1 MPWGPIRLVALAL
14 VCAISA
20 LAGASLVV
28 RAFASSVEPFSL
40 GTVRVRAVPSTEG
53 RVDVYVP
60 IVDWGV
66 RASPYRAPVAVELQ
80 FRSLDRAEA
89 LATIESGATAGEDLE
104 ALRSELAELGRSA
117 IRRSLLLGLAG
128 GVGGGLV
135 GGAVVGALLRR
146 RRWLAYGAG
155 IGLLVPL
162 TYLGIVLVTLR
173 DVDYRA
179 FEEPTFYANGAELP
193 RLLSL
198 SEQALSAGEGY
209 RESYEQ
215 TLAGLVG
222 LVAFAGDES
231 DRGPP
236 GATAVLASDLHA
248 NMLVLPVLAEYTRGK
263 TVFLPG
269 DFSLRGTAT
278 ESRLVPLIR
287 SLGETVVAV
296 SGNHDSRPFMRDL
309 ARAGVI
315 VLTRDGRLLADGST
329 DGRPVVRVDGWE
341 VAGFDDPLEAPTAR
355 FESRPLELTG
365 AEFTEAADELRTWFA
380 QLPSRPDIVLVHQ
393 HGLAHALLEAQG
405 ESAGAGELLILT
417 GHDHEQHLHE
427 EGGVVLV
434 DGGTV
439 GAGGPFQI
447 GVQSAGF
454 AEIRFTDGGVA
465 RAVDL
470 IEVEP
475 LSGNASATRVVLD
488 DTP

>member
-1 MPWGPIRLVALAL
+1 
-14 VCAISA
+14 
-20 LAGASLVV
+20 VV

-263 TVFLPG
+263 TVFLEAWVRRSWRCRAITTRARSCAISRGPG
-269 DFSLRGTAT
+269 S
-278 ESRLVPLIR
+278 SC
-287 SLGETVVAV
+287 
-296 SGNHDSRPFMRDL
+296 
-309 ARAGVI
+309 
-315 VLTRDGRLLADGST
+315 
-329 DGRPVVRVDGWE
+329 
-341 VAGFDDPLEAPTAR
+341 
-355 FESRPLELTG
+355 
-365 AEFTEAADELRTWFA
+365 
-380 QLPSRPDIVLVHQ
+380 
-393 HGLAHALLEAQG
+393 
-405 ESAGAGELLILT
+405 
-417 GHDHEQHLHE
+417 
-427 EGGVVLV
+427 
-434 DGGTV
+434 
-439 GAGGPFQI
+439 
-447 GVQSAGF
+447 
-454 AEIRFTDGGVA
+454 
-465 RAVDL
+465 
-470 IEVEP
+470 
-475 LSGNASATRVVLD
+475 
-488 DTP
+488 

>member
-1 MPWGPIRLVALAL
+1 
-14 VCAISA
+14 
-20 LAGASLVV
+20 
-28 RAFASSVEPFSL
+28 
-40 GTVRVRAVPSTEG
+40 
-53 RVDVYVP
+53 
-60 IVDWGV
+60 
-66 RASPYRAPVAVELQ
+66 
-80 FRSLDRAEA
+80 
-89 LATIESGATAGEDLE
+89 
-104 ALRSELAELGRSA
+104 
-117 IRRSLLLGLAG
+117 
-128 GVGGGLV
+128 
-135 GGAVVGALLRR
+135 
-146 RRWLAYGAG
+146 
-155 IGLLVPL
+155 
-162 TYLGIVLVTLR
+162 
-173 DVDYRA
+173 
-179 FEEPTFYANGAELP
+179 
-193 RLLSL
+193 
-198 SEQALSAGEGY
+198 
-209 RESYEQ
+209 
-215 TLAGLVG
+215 
-222 LVAFAGDES
+222 
-231 DRGPP
+231 
-236 GATAVLASDLHA
+236 
-248 NMLVLPVLAEYTRGK
+248 MLVLPVLAEYTRGK
-263 TVFLPG
+263 TVFLAG

-405 ESAGAGELLILT
+405 QSAGAGELLILT

-439 GAGGPFQI
+439 GAGGPFRI

-454 AEIRFTDGGVA
+454 AEIRFTDSGVA